1 MLSNVVTR
9 TCALGSLP
17 IGQRGGGSN
26 LLRSAIYQMVE
37 CHGRS
42 QGTTGRR
49 NGSCYD
55 AAIVTVTWE
64 NIDCLLMTPA
74 DCTFNLVINKG
85 ALDCVMWSSDQ
96 NERRIN
102 MYRGEVGRFPRL
114 GDLEDEDGNSDNN
127 EGGGGEGW
135 YNDDTVN
142 SEKWD
147 ERGQKEVSNNHNG
160 EEK

>member
-1 MLSNVVTR
+1 MAGRGRSARVGDIRRETFVIVCGDSDLRVRISSNW
-9 TCALGSLP
+9 SE
-17 IGQRGGGSN
+17 GGGSN
-26 LLRSAIYQMVE
+26 LLRLAIYQMVE

-85 ALDCVMWSSDQ
+85 ALDCVM
-96 NERRIN
+96 
-102 MYRGEVGRFPRL
+102 
-114 GDLEDEDGNSDNN
+114 
-127 EGGGGEGW
+127 
-135 YNDDTVN
+135 
-142 SEKWD
+142 
-147 ERGQKEVSNNHNG
+147 
-160 EEK
+160 